1 LGVAG
6 IYTSVQGLTRQ
17 GFFQIISAHSGTGFS
32 TLPASELAM
41 WGGLAFGGM
50 TIAMAL
56 GGMASST
63 AGGIK
68 ALRIGLTVKAITNQ
82 TKQLLLPEGAIVST
96 RYVQSGRKRLTPEL
110 AQSAM
115 TVALLYVALYLLGAG
130 VALGY
135 GYGFQEALFESVS
148 AGANVGLSVGVAG
161 PSMPLLLKLTYMLQM
176 WAGRLEFVAA
186 FALLGFVYAW
196 VKGK

>member
-1 LGVAG
+1 
-6 IYTSVQGLTRQ
+6 
-17 GFFQIISAHSGTGFS
+17 
-32 TLPASELAM
+32 
-41 WGGLAFGGM
+41 
-50 TIAMAL
+50 
-56 GGMASST
+56 
-63 AGGIK
+63 
-68 ALRIGLTVKAITNQ
+68 
-82 TKQLLLPEGAIVST
+82 
-96 RYVQSGRKRLTPEL
+96 
-110 AQSAM
+110 M

-161 PSMPLLLKLTYMLQM
+161 PSMPMLLKLTYMLQM